1 MNTLTVILG
10 INVTVGLPE
19 IIIFLVAAI
28 LLGFSIHFYWS
39 GRKIAPPDIDAEEAN
54 ASRISESDEWR
65 LEFYE
70 QIEQHEK
77 TKELLEKEIANARN
91 NEKTLVRQMDELQ
104 NELNMLE
111 RDIANRKESQDL
123 TPTDY
128 ITELVHAQQNLQDH
142 NQQISRL
149 LQQLDHL
156 KEAERKNIEI
166 LKSNDTLNTEIRELR
181 HLLSGK
187 ESEIRHIQQ
196 RQLLSKEMNERLEQA
211 HEEFKFLKDKL
222 QKLEGY
228 VGDPQARNYEYDEL
242 QQSYFRLTK
251 ECDEIKLR
259 NLSLLEDNQLLARS
273 LADAE
278 EKLRESSF
286 QRQQLSKKVSYLE
299 ELTTDLQQV
308 SGHNKKLESQLRRI
322 NEIETML
329 TKVSVENRK

>member
-10 INVTVGLPE
+10 INITVGLPE

-39 GRKIAPPDIDAEEAN
+39 GRKIAPPGIDAAEADP
-54 ASRISESDEWR
+54 SQISKSDEWR
-65 LEFYE
+65 LQFYE
-70 QIEQHEK
+70 QIEKHEK
-77 TKELLEKEIANARN
+77 TNERLEKEITSAHN
-91 NEKTLVRQMDELQ
+91 NEKTLLRQMDELQ
-104 NELNMLE
+104 NELGMLE
-111 RDIANRKESQDL
+111 QDIADRKESQDL
-123 TPTDY
+123 SPNDY

-149 LQQLDHL
+149 LQQLDQL

-166 LKSNDTLNTEIRELR
+166 LKSNDTLHTEIRELR
-181 HLLSGK
+181 HSLSTK

-228 VGDPQARNYEYDEL
+228 VGDPQARNYEYEEL

-259 NLSLLEDNQLLARS
+259 NLSLLEENQRLGRLLS
-273 LADAE
+273 DTE
-278 EKLRESSF
+278 EKLRESNF
-286 QRQQLSKKVSYLE
+286 QRQQLSKKVAYLE

-322 NEIETML
+322 NEIETLL
-329 TKVSVENRK
+329 TKVSMENRK